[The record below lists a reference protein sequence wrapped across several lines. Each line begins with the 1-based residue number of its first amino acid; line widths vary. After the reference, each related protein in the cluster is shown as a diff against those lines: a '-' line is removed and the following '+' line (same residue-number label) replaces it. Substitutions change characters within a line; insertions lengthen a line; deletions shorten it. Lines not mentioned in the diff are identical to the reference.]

1 MFELLSRFDP
11 GQLIGLTAVVGGLLC
26 GVVGI
31 VMGVGLAI
39 RKTELDASLKKTMLE
54 RGMSAEEIRMVM
66 HAGPCTRPEHF
77 ERPAQ
82 PKQAAYSEI

>member
-11 GQLIGLTAVVGGLLC
+11 GQLIGLTA
-26 GVVGI
+26 
-31 VMGVGLAI
+31 
-39 RKTELDASLKKTMLE
+39 LKKTMLE